1 MPVQTE
7 PDVLRSDRWREG
19 SRAEHEAAESSSFVT
34 ELVEGRASAAQ
45 YVAYLRRLRV
55 VYAALEA
62 ALHEHRDHPVVAAVD
77 DPALRRLAALDAD
90 LGHWSERSPQP
101 VTSRAAATYRA
112 RIERAGRTPYLLAAH
127 HYTRYLGD
135 LSGGQVLARALRRGF
150 PGQSLDRGGLDFYR
164 FECLGPPVPWKRA
177 YRERLDGLVLDAGQD
192 AAVLEEVRAAFRLNR
207 AVLAEVASV
216 RGPGL

>member
-101 VTSRAAATYRA
+101 VTSRAAAT
-112 RIERAGRTPYLLAAH
+112 
-127 HYTRYLGD
+127 
-135 LSGGQVLARALRRGF
+135 
-150 PGQSLDRGGLDFYR
+150 
-164 FECLGPPVPWKRA
+164 
-177 YRERLDGLVLDAGQD
+177 
-192 AAVLEEVRAAFRLNR
+192 
-207 AVLAEVASV
+207 
-216 RGPGL
+216 